1 MGCYH
6 MPKYSSTKDLIL
18 SSNERLYINKNTKS
32 LFKFSQVKN
41 FYSSR
46 AQFYTFHVGFKKKK
60 DDLLITVFTN
70 PAHVAAVYSQTSTP
84 SAPII
89 WDRKNNKGLCKVLIV
104 NAGNAN
110 AHTGIKGIKNID
122 VYAKIAAKK
131 FNCPLNQ
138 ILVSS
143 TGVIGEQLDQKKIV
157 NSFSLIKKS
166 TEKNLIS
173 AAKAIMTTDTFS
185 KTIIKNVKIG
195 TKKIRIFGF
204 AKGSGMIFPN
214 MGTMLA
220 YIFIEANISKT
231 ILKHLLNSHLDDSFN
246 AISVDGDTSTSDT
259 LMVFSLPSKD
269 EKKIVKRNDLNKI
282 SMVLKDTMLQ
292 LALQVV
298 SDGEGISKLM
308 KINISGAKSY
318 KQSSSVAFSIA
329 NSPLVKT
336 AIAGQDGNWGRVIMA
351 IGKSD
356 SKIDQKKIKLKF
368 GNFLVA
374 SNGQMF
380 SRINIKKIDKYMKNK
395 IIQINVDLGIGK
407 FKRTVYASD
416 LTYEYVRINGD
427 YRS

>member
-1 MGCYH
+1 

-32 LFKFSQVKN
+32 LFKFSEVKN
-41 FYSSR
+41 FSSSR
-46 AQFYTFHVGFKKKK
+46 VQFYTFHVGFKKKR

-70 PAHVAAVYSQTSTP
+70 PVPVAAVYSKTSTP

-89 WDRKNNKGLCKVLIV
+89 WDKKNNKGLCKVLII

-110 AHTGIKGIKNID
+110 AHTGNKGIKNID
-122 VYAKIAAKK
+122 AYAKEAAKK
-131 FNCPLNQ
+131 FDCPLNQ
-138 ILVSS
+138 ILISS
-143 TGVIGEQLDQKKIV
+143 TGVIGEQLDPKKII
-157 NSFSLIKKS
+157 NSFSKINKF
-166 TEKNLIS
+166 TEKDLLS

-185 KTIIKNVKIG
+185 KTIINKIKIG
-195 TKKIRIFGF
+195 SKKIRIFGF

-231 ILKHLLNSHLDDSFN
+231 ILKKLLYSHLDDSFN
-246 AISVDGDTSTSDT
+246 SISVDGDTSTSDT
-259 LMVFSLPSKD
+259 LMLFSLAGKG
-269 EKKIVKRNDLNKI
+269 EKQIVKRDDLNKI
-282 SMVLKDTMLQ
+282 SLVLKDIMLQ

-336 AIAGQDGNWGRVIMA
+336 AIAGQDANWGRVIMA

-356 SKIDQKKIKLKF
+356 SKIDQNKIKLKF
-368 GNFLVA
+368 GNFLV
-374 SNGQMF
+374 SCNGQMF
-380 SRINIKKIDKYMKNK
+380 SRINIKKLNNYMKSK
-395 IIQINVDLGIGK
+395 IVQINVDLGIGK